1 MWKVAIVSVAAIA
14 AGLYVFRA
22 EVPVI
27 SEVVRDSSSV
37 EVISK
42 PEYSQKDLA
51 AMTPDQ
57 LLEMQ
62 SVALYAVRDTAGDA
76 GELKSLDSR
85 PDFVSPAEWLMLRAV
100 AGRNAE
106 PEQELLRLVNL
117 LRFNK
122 QLEALEIASDERE
135 KEQLSEAVLSR
146 IPQRIENQEMSVE
159 KAQRIQLRI
168 ISAMYE
174 DEDRIRSRA
183 AEEARRIGSEFSIKA
198 S

>member
-37 EVISK
+37 KVISK

-62 SVALYAVRDTAGDA
+62 SVALSAVRDTAGDA

-85 PDFVSPAEWLMLRAV
+85 PDFVWPAEWLMLRAV

-183 AEEARRIGSEFSIKA
+183 AEEARRIGSEFNIKA

>member
-1 MWKVAIVSVAAIA
+1 M
-14 AGLYVFRA
+14 
-22 EVPVI
+22 
-27 SEVVRDSSSV
+27 
-37 EVISK
+37 
-42 PEYSQKDLA
+42 
-51 AMTPDQ
+51 
-57 LLEMQ
+57 
-62 SVALYAVRDTAGDA
+62 
-76 GELKSLDSR
+76 
-85 PDFVSPAEWLMLRAV
+85 
-100 AGRNAE
+100 
-106 PEQELLRLVNL
+106 VNL

-183 AEEARRIGSEFSIKA
+183 AEEARRIGSEFNIKA